1 MKQFQIK
8 KLTGLIIACILG
20 AVTTGFAG
28 DGGGRVKAGYIYID
42 EEGNRAVNQE
52 TYNSYEGIGLS
63 FEDWRYRLNNG
74 VTLKADLHN
83 VTLNNRNLRAS
94 ASKPGLF
101 NISLRNS
108 QYRRSYDFDGGRF
121 TRRRTTGGQVS
132 MQPHRNAKLFG
143 GFTQTDKHGVS
154 SMSTTTVSDSV
165 FSSTDYSH
173 SSYNLGG
180 LVTFPYGS
188 ARIEYRR
195 YDFDDKVKDSGDRK
209 ANSIRVDASTL
220 VPGAN
225 WINLSGGYHHRVD
238 ELDATELELKTNQG
252 WGGVKLYLPRG
263 HLLDYRIL
271 FARTQHSGD
280 DSETDNV
287 INTIAVGKSIGRI
300 AGVRIGYENRIS
312 DDLVDRTVSHG
323 FLFRGWCNYQQRLF
337 LKVSL
342 ATRKK
347 EVKTGATLLGDE
359 NFTRHRLTARYRD
372 DRWGDFTAQWQGRI
386 RENQD
391 LRSKVDYN
399 TISLDGNLTRSE
411 YGRLSL
417 RYSYYVGKYEN
428 ASDEID
434 YQFSDHLVAA
444 TLYPKAYRD
453 VTVHVGGTY
462 YRSRRGRDAEKFS
475 LNFGAV
481 YRFLDDHE
489 LEIKYQVFNFDD
501 FLTRG
506 SYYTANIVEISVTK
520 AISLD

>member
-1 MKQFQIK
+1 MKQFPLE
-8 KLTGLIIACILG
+8 KLTGLILACILG
-20 AVTTGFAG
+20 AGTTGFAG

-52 TYNSYEGIGLS
+52 TYNRYEGFGLS
-63 FEDWRYRLNNG
+63 FQDWRYRLNNG
-74 VTLKADLHN
+74 VTLSADLNN
-83 VTLNNRNLRAS
+83 VTLNNRRLRAS

-101 NISLRNS
+101 SVSLRNS
-108 QYRRSYDFDGGRF
+108 QYRRSYDFDGRRF
-121 TRRRTTGGQVS
+121 TRRRTTGGQLS
-132 MQPHRNAKLFG
+132 IQPHRNAKLFG

-154 SMSTTTVSDSV
+154 SSSTTTVSDSV
-165 FSSTDYSH
+165 FGSTDYAH
-173 SSYNLGG
+173 SSYNIGG
-180 LVTFPYGS
+180 QAFCPYGS
-188 ARIEYRR
+188 ARIEFRR
-195 YDFDDKVKDSGDRK
+195 YDFDDQLSADRNRQ

-238 ELDATELELKTNQG
+238 EFEASGLELKTNQG
-252 WGGVKLYLPRG
+252 WGGVKLYLPKG

-271 FARTQHSGD
+271 FARTRHSGD
-280 DSETDNV
+280 NSETDNV
-287 INTIAVGKSIGRI
+287 INTIALGKTIGRI

-323 FLFRGWCNYQQRLF
+323 FLFRGWYNYQQRLF
-337 LKVSL
+337 LKASL

-347 EVKTGATLLGDE
+347 EVTTGVTLLGDE

-372 DRWGDFTAQWQGRI
+372 DRWGDFTAQWQGKT

-428 ASDEID
+428 AGDGLD

-453 VTVHVGGTY
+453 VTAYVGGTY
-462 YRSRRGRDAEKFS
+462 YRSRRDADVEKFS

-501 FLTRG
+501 FLARG

-520 AISLD
+520 AISID